1 MKSIK
6 SLVFDFDNTIAKNV
20 EPTDLLILNAVMKYN
35 PCMDKKQL
43 LAIIQDA
50 TTDYEICEKLI
61 PAENIE
67 SIYTEIL
74 RFNLENAEKVF
85 YSPEILK
92 LISTL
97 KNDYQLNIISGR
109 DTFSLTHS
117 LKKYGIEIFF
127 EEIIGGNS
135 GFEAKPSPESLNYI
149 VNKYNFNP
157 SEIVFVGDSM
167 TDYLTAK
174 AAGCHFIHIS
184 WYDKEIIS
192 NDEIISC
199 HSPHSFMNILMS
211 F

>member
-1 MKSIK
+1 MIK

-20 EPTDLLILNAVMKYN
+20 EPTDSLILDIVMKYN
-35 PCMDKKQL
+35 PHVDKKQL

-50 TTDYEICEKLI
+50 TTDCEICKKLV

-67 SIYTEIL
+67 SVYSEIL

-85 YSPEILK
+85 YSPEVLK
-92 LISTL
+92 LISAL
-97 KNDYQLNIISGR
+97 KIDYQLNIISGR
-109 DTFSLTHS
+109 DSFSLIYS
-117 LKKYGIEIFF
+117 LKKYGIESFF

-135 GFEAKPSPESLNYI
+135 GFEVKPSPESLNYI
-149 VNKYNFNP
+149 VEKYNFNL
-157 SEIVFVGDSM
+157 SEVVFVGDSM

-184 WYDKEIIS
+184 WYNKEFS

-199 HSPHSFMNILMS
+199 RNPFSFMDILMS